1 MAAER
6 GLQADPKMVAQE
18 DITWEEFSR
27 IMTKDFGQQVT
38 EHEIRAE
45 IETHTKPSSFGP
57 DTISFIQVLD
67 QLYGLC
73 KHPVDEFTRIQQLQR
88 ALRPDLSRATQL

>member
-1 MAAER
+1 
-6 GLQADPKMVAQE
+6 MVAQE

-27 IMTKDFGQQVT
+27 IMTEVFGQQVT
-38 EHEIRAE
+38 EHEICAK
-45 IETHTKPSSFGP
+45 IETHTRPNISGP

-73 KHPVDEFTRIQQLQR
+73 KHLVDEFTRI
-88 ALRPDLSRATQL
+88 